1 MGELKKSVFI
11 VLASLFIAACSSRV
25 EGPRRIVEN
34 GIEVVVNDT
43 GPYLVKGEPHALSLH
58 EEFRIDTE
66 SDALSVAGLS
76 DIAAVDADSRGR
88 IYICQR
94 AKGRDPLIFQFDNR
108 GNFLKSFG
116 RIGQGPGEIQSPYYL
131 RITAKDQIPVF
142 NRGANRLT
150 FLDPDGRLV
159 VTKKLQFPP
168 GIDLVPQTGIWLLE
182 NGNILAYYISLRED
196 QKIQMIAAGLFGPD
210 FQKIRDLVELDAS
223 KEPEEYKNIFL
234 EKPVIGVSKTAI
246 YVGWGK
252 AGNDIA
258 VYDLDGRLIRK
269 IRVPFTPVKVSPGS
283 RAELLARAP
292 QNHPVRR
299 LRIPNLFPPF
309 LSLFSDDL
317 GRLYIARFEKEKD
330 SGTNLCDVISADGV
344 WILRAGL
351 GYNDLSRYLME
362 PRSYDVVLKNDR
374 CLCVR
379 EKPSGFKEIVVYSMI
394 WSWNRRP

>member
-11 VLASLFIAACSSRV
+11 ALASLFIAACSSRI
-25 EGPRRIVEN
+25 EGPKRIVEN

-88 IYICQR
+88 IYVCQR

-131 RITAKDQIPVF
+131 RITAKDEIPIF
-142 NRGANRLT
+142 DRSADRLI

-159 VTKKLQFPP
+159 VTKKLLP
-168 GIDLVPQTGIWLLE
+168 GPSINLVPQAGIWLLE
-182 NGNILAYYISLRED
+182 NGNILAFYISLRED
-196 QKIQMIAAGLFGPD
+196 QKIQMIGIGLFGAD
-210 FQKIRDLVELDAS
+210 FQKIRDLLEFDAS

-234 EKPVIGVSKTAI
+234 EKPVIGVSKAAI

-252 AGNDIA
+252 AENDIA
-258 VYDLDGRLIRK
+258 IYNLDGRLKRK

-299 LRIPNLFPPF
+299 LRIPDLFPPF

-317 GRLYIARFEKEKD
+317 GRLYIARFEIEKD
-330 SGTNLCDVISADGV
+330 SGSNLCDIISTDGV
-344 WILRAGL
+344 LILRAGL
-351 GYNDLSRYLME
+351 GYNDLSRYLLE
-362 PRSYDVVLKNDR
+362 PRSYDVFIKNDR
-374 CLCVR
+374 CYCVR
-379 EKPSGFKEIVVYSMI
+379 DKASGFKEIIVFSMD
-394 WSWNRRP
+394 WL

>member
-11 VLASLFIAACSSRV
+11 ALASLFIAACSSRI
-25 EGPRRIVEN
+25 EGPKRIVEN

-43 GPYLVKGEPHALSLH
+43 GPYLVKGERHALSLH

-76 DIAAVDADSRGR
+76 DIAAVDSDSRGR
-88 IYICQR
+88 IYVCQR

-131 RITAKDQIPVF
+131 RITAKDEIPIF
-142 NRGANRLT
+142 DRSANRLI
-150 FLDPDGRLV
+150 FLNPDGRLV
-159 VTKKLQFPP
+159 VTKKLLPGP
-168 GIDLVPQTGIWLLE
+168 GINLVPQAGIWLLE
-182 NGNILAYYISLRED
+182 NGNILAFYISLRED
-196 QKIQMIAAGLFGPD
+196 QKIQMIVIGLFDAD
-210 FQKIRDLVELDAS
+210 FQKIRDLLEFDAS

-234 EKPVIGVSKTAI
+234 EKPVIGVSKAAI

-258 VYDLDGRLIRK
+258 VYNLDGRLKRK

-299 LRIPNLFPPF
+299 LKIPDLFPPF

-317 GRLYIARFEKEKD
+317 GRLYIARFETEKD
-330 SGTNLCDVISADGV
+330 SGTNLCDIISTDGV
-344 WILRAGL
+344 LILRAGL
-351 GYNDLSRYLME
+351 GYNDLSRYLLE
-362 PRSYDVVLKNDR
+362 PRSYDVVIKNDR
-374 CLCVR
+374 CYCVR
-379 EKPSGFKEIVVYSMI
+379 EKPSGFKEIVVYSMS
-394 WSWNRRP
+394 WSRNRRP

>member
-11 VLASLFIAACSSRV
+11 VLASLFIAACSSRI
-25 EGPRRIVEN
+25 EGPKRIADN

-88 IYICQR
+88 IYVCQR

-116 RIGQGPGEIQSPYYL
+116 RIGQGPGEFQSPYYL
-131 RITAKDQIPVF
+131 RITAKDEIPVF
-142 NRGANRLT
+142 DRSANRLI
-150 FLDPDGRLV
+150 FLDPDGRLA
-159 VTKKLQFPP
+159 VTKKILP
-168 GIDLVPQTGIWLLE
+168 GINLLPQMGISLLE
-182 NGNILAYYISLRED
+182 NGNILAFYISQRDD
-196 QKIQMIAAGLFGPD
+196 QKIRMLVAGLFGPD
-210 FQKIRDLVELDAS
+210 FQKIRDLLEWDAF

-234 EKPVIGVSKTAI
+234 EKPVIGVSKAAI

-258 VYDLDGRLIRK
+258 VYDLDGRLKRK

-283 RAELLARAP
+283 RLELLARVP
-292 QNHPVRR
+292 QQDHLFRR
-299 LRIPNLFPPF
+299 LRIPDLFPPF
-309 LSLFSDDL
+309 LSFFLDDL
-317 GRLYIARFEKEKD
+317 GRLFIARFETEKD
-330 SGTNLCDVISADGV
+330 SGTNLCDIISTDGV
-344 WILRAGL
+344 LILRAGL

-362 PRSYDVVLKNDR
+362 PRSYDVVIKNDR
-374 CLCVR
+374 CYCVR
-379 EKPSGFKEIVVYSMI
+379 DKASGFKEIIVFSMD
-394 WSWNRRP
+394 WL

>member
-11 VLASLFIAACSSRV
+11 ALASLFIAACSSRI
-25 EGPRRIVEN
+25 EGPKRIVEN

-88 IYICQR
+88 IYVCQR

-131 RITAKDQIPVF
+131 RITAKDEIPIF
-142 NRGANRLT
+142 DRSADRLI

-159 VTKKLQFPP
+159 VTKKLLP
-168 GIDLVPQTGIWLLE
+168 GPSINLVPQAGIWLLE
-182 NGNILAYYISLRED
+182 NGNILAFYISLRED
-196 QKIQMIAAGLFGPD
+196 QKIQMIGIGLFGAD
-210 FQKIRDLVELDAS
+210 FQKIRDLLEFDAS

-234 EKPVIGVSKTAI
+234 EKPVIGVSKAAI

-252 AGNDIA
+252 AENDIA
-258 VYDLDGRLIRK
+258 IYNLDGRLKRK

-299 LRIPNLFPPF
+299 LRIPDLFPPF

-317 GRLYIARFEKEKD
+317 GRLYIARFEIEKD
-330 SGTNLCDVISADGV
+330 SGTNLCDIISTDGV
-344 WILRAGL
+344 LILRAGL
-351 GYNDLSRYLME
+351 GYNDLSRYLLE
-362 PRSYDVVLKNDR
+362 PRSYDVFIKNDR
-374 CLCVR
+374 CYCVR
-379 EKPSGFKEIVVYSMI
+379 DKASGFKEIIVFSMD
-394 WSWNRRP
+394 WL

>member
-1 MGELKKSVFI
+1 MRELKKSVFI
-11 VLASLFIAACSSRV
+11 ALATMCLAACSSRV
-25 EGPRRIVEN
+25 EGPRRIVEE

-43 GPYLVKGEPHALSLH
+43 GPYPIKGEPHALSLQ

-66 SDALSVAGLS
+66 SEALSVAGLS
-76 DIAAVDADSRGR
+76 DVAAVDADSRGR
-88 IYICQR
+88 IYVCQR
-94 AKGRDPLIFQFDNR
+94 PKGRDPLIFQFDNR

-131 RITAKDQIPVF
+131 RITAKDEIPVF
-142 NRGANRLT
+142 NRSANRLT
-150 FLDPDGRLV
+150 FLDPEGRLV

-168 GIDLVPQTGIWLLE
+168 RIVLVPQTGIWLLE
-182 NGNILAYYISLRED
+182 NGNILAYYLSLRED

-210 FQKIRDLVELDAS
+210 FQKIKDLVGIDAS

-252 AGNDIA
+252 AGNDIS
-258 VYDLDGRLIRK
+258 VYDLDGRLKRK
-269 IRVPFTPVKVSPGS
+269 IRVPFTPVKISPES
-283 RAELLARAP
+283 RTELFAHAP

-317 GRLYIARFEKEKD
+317 GRLYIARFETDKD
-330 SGTNLCDVISADGV
+330 LGTNLCDVISADGV

-362 PRSYDVVLKNDR
+362 PRSYDIVLKNDR

-379 EKPSGFKEIVVYSMI
+379 EKPNGFKEIVVYSM
-394 WSWNRRP
+394 SWL